1 MALSRE
7 LLLDYFE
14 EQMGLDTSDIEDD
27 TLLFS
32 SSILDSFSLVDLMM
46 FIEQET
52 GIKIEPAEVTLD
64 NLDSVERILRFV
76 DSHSS

>member
-1 MALSRE
+1 MALNRE
-7 LLLDYFE
+7 SLLNYFE

-46 FIEQET
+46 FIEQEG
-52 GIKIEPAEVTLD
+52 GIKIEPMEVNLE
-64 NLDSVERILRFV
+64 NLDSIERILRFV